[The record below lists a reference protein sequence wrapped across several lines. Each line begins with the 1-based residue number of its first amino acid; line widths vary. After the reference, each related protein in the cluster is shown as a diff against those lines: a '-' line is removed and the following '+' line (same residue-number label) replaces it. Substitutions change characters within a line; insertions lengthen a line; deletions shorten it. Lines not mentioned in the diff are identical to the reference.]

1 MKARH
6 LLLAVMITA
15 IWGFNFSVIKLG
27 LATVDPFIL
36 AGLRFLLCAVP
47 AIFLIPKPAVPWRY
61 LISYGLVFGVG
72 LWGIVN
78 LGIKI
83 GLSAGL
89 AALVLQVSAFF
100 TIALGALVFSEPLR
114 RHQIAGGLLAL
125 LGLAL
130 VMLITDGSVSLPGV
144 MLVVCGAVCW
154 SIANLIIKRADT
166 REVLGFLVWSSAFAP
181 IPLFMLSYI
190 LNGATGYALLIE
202 QLNLTALLSLAFQ
215 VYPNTLLAY
224 WIWNSLLRQYP
235 LSTVAPL
242 SLLVPVFGLLGS
254 VLIFNE
260 TLPMIKLIAMVLV
273 LLGLLA
279 GLYGQAVLAW
289 FIPVRQRSL

>member
-1 MKARH
+1 
-6 LLLAVMITA
+6 
-15 IWGFNFSVIKLG
+15 
-27 LATVDPFIL
+27 
-36 AGLRFLLCAVP
+36 
-47 AIFLIPKPAVPWRY
+47 
-61 LISYGLVFGVG
+61 
-72 LWGIVN
+72 
-78 LGIKI
+78 
-83 GLSAGL
+83 
-89 AALVLQVSAFF
+89 VLQVSAFF

-273 LLGLLA
+273 LLGLLV
-279 GLYGQAVLAW
+279 GLYGQAVLTW